1 MRNVMQ
7 KAQELAEAIVDSAV
21 YQEMKRQ
28 ERDML
33 KDADATQALAD
44 MNEKRQRVEDIL
56 ASNQMDPEELKQASL
71 EMTEA
76 EKVMNENPKI
86 ISLKEAR
93 KEFQTMMDNVNQ
105 ILRLVVTGE
114 VREDDTGFRR
124 RSGGCSGSC
133 EGCSGCS

>member
-1 MRNVMQ
+1 MQ

-21 YQEMKRQ
+21 YQEMKKR

-33 KDADATQALAD
+33 KDPDATQALAD

-56 ASNQMDPEELKQASL
+56 SSNQMNPEELQQASL

-86 ISLKEAR
+86 IALKEAR

-114 VREDDTGFRR
+114 VKEEDTGFRR
-124 RSGGCSGSC
+124 RAGACSGSC

>member
-1 MRNVMQ
+1 MQ

-21 YQEMKRQ
+21 YQEMKKR

-33 KDADATQALAD
+33 KDPDATQALAD

-56 ASNQMDPEELKQASL
+56 SSNQMNPEELQQASL

-86 ISLKEAR
+86 IALKEAR

-105 ILRLVVTGE
+105 ILRLIVTGKVE
-114 VREDDTGFRR
+114 EN
-124 RSGGCSGSC
+124 GCSGHC
-133 EGCSGCS
+133 EGCGGCG